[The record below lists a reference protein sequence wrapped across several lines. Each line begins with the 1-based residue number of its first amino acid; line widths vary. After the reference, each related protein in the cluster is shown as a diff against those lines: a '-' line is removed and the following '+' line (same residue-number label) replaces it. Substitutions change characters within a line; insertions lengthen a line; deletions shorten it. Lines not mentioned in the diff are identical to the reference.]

1 MIALA
6 LTLLLAAPASATGGI
21 RLPAPGR
28 EDTGITGDPRKDKE
42 LAAKRDQL
50 IEEGTRILPL
60 IEGERKAELVFQL
73 GELYWEKAQI
83 ASLEEVRKHDERVK
97 AWLEARDRDPKTA
110 GPEPRLSTE
119 ESDGLRK
126 KSLLLYADLLRD
138 HPAYAR
144 RDEVLFVKGYAEAE
158 VNDGKSAVQTFRTL
172 VRDYP
177 QSRFVPDAWIQLGEH
192 YFRANDLEHARDA
205 FTKARAFRLPKIYA
219 FATYKLAWCDY
230 NAGDYPGAIAKFQDV
245 IAYADA
251 DGALLRDKVQLR
263 REALKDLVLSFAR
276 QGNIEEA
283 RDYLLA
289 KGGDDGIALVERL
302 ATTFFDD
309 GKFDRAI
316 EIYKALEAKA
326 PSHPRAPSWQQRIV
340 LAYDKLDHKE
350 NVLAE
355 SKRLAQDYA
364 PASGWAKANAATS
377 GALAQAGELG
387 ESALRDLVQD
397 YHQEAVKTKSAATY
411 RIARD
416 MYRQYLDAY
425 PEVEAA
431 TRLRFYYAEI
441 LWSLEE
447 WDAAAE
453 QYGKVAEADPKG
465 EFARKAAYDAVLA
478 LEKVDAQAKGKLAA
492 KKLADD
498 AQVDERRAKGEA
510 IVATEKAA
518 ASAPEAL
525 PEVERKLAVACD
537 RYVAVAKGAQDEVA
551 IRYKAAYLFYAH
563 RQDDEA
569 SRRFGEIVAGWPRD
583 AWARKAADLALDVLD
598 RGEKW
603 EELVRL
609 AETFRKDARLAP
621 RGSELAQRLDH
632 VAEGGRFK
640 HAMELYEKK
649 GDLSAAAAEFEAFA
663 AQHPRSSYAA
673 AALNNAM
680 VIAEKSDRL
689 DAVQSAATRL
699 LRDHPDADPQALKAA
714 ALSLASAAER
724 TGRFTDAA
732 SRYEE
737 FASKWPDDARAS
749 DRLSRAALWREA
761 LGDDARAA
769 ADWQSWLEQY
779 GDKRSEA
786 PKVAFALGADI
797 ERQKAWQKAAAYW
810 SSFVKEYSAT
820 AAPGQLLM
828 ARYKEALAFQEM
840 HYRAQAEAA
849 FADVARRF
857 ALLPPSQRL
866 GPAIDAAAHARF
878 VEVEKAYAK
887 FQTIR
892 FDTTSQATLVK
903 RLREKNAGLAGLLRS
918 YREVLQLGSPRW
930 SAAALTRIGQAHRS
944 FNRGLLDA
952 PMPRGLNAE
961 QQDLYRQALESKALP
976 LEDKAVEAFRKAIET
991 GERSGVYTEWA
1002 IAAQDALRELQPDA
1016 YQDRRDTPYLRGDA
1030 VQAPPVEEGAFAS
1043 PVAAT
1048 LDGAPAVCLREPS
1061 LGVCAAALAAHPD
1074 DPRLQDALAEAQR
1087 AAGKLAEAEASV
1099 RKMFLRRPGDRGAAK
1114 AAARIAA
1121 DRGRTRL
1128 AESLYARART
1138 EDERDPALPNEL
1150 GVLAAQRGDPVA
1162 ARAFFLQATA
1172 IDPRF
1177 APAWANLAT
1186 LLLSYR
1192 DYRGAQ
1198 DAYAK
1203 AVELDPDRPELHLG
1217 YAWAL
1222 EGGRKVALARA
1233 EFDEVL
1239 RLRPGEIDALYGRAS
1254 ALRAEGQLELALR
1267 AFREYVTRPNA
1278 SRLKE
1283 AKGNIAAIELRL
1295 KSAAAPTPEAVPA
1308 PAPAPA
1314 PEEKKDAEAKVSG

>member
-1 MIALA
+1 MIALT
-6 LTLLLAAPASATGGI
+6 LSLLLAAPAPATGAL
-21 RLPAPGR
+21 RPPGR
-28 EDTGITGDPRKDKE
+28 EDASAARDPRKDAE

-60 IEGERKAELVFQL
+60 IEGERKAELIFQL
-73 GELYWEKAQI
+73 GELYEEKAQI
-83 ASLEEVRKHDERVK
+83 ASLEEVQKHDEQVK
-97 AWLEARDRDPKTA
+97 SWLEARDRDARSA

-119 ESDGLRK
+119 LSDGLRK
-126 KSLLLYADLLRD
+126 KSLSLYADLLRD
-138 HPAYAR
+138 YPAYAR

-158 VNDGKSAVQTFRTL
+158 VNDGKSAVQTFRAL
-172 VRDYP
+172 VRESP
-177 QSRFVPDAWIQLGEH
+177 QSHFVPDAWIALGEH

-205 FTKARAFRLPKIYA
+205 FTKARAFKLPKIYA

-230 NAGDYPGAIAKFQDV
+230 NAGDYAGAIAKFHDV

-251 DGALLRDKVQLR
+251 DGALARDRVQLR
-263 REALKDLVLSFAR
+263 REALKDLVLSYAR

-283 RDYLLA
+283 RSYLLA
-289 KGGDDGIALVERL
+289 KGGDDGISLVERL
-302 ATTFFDD
+302 ATVFFDE

-316 EIYKALEAKA
+316 DVYRALEAQA

-355 SKRLAQDYA
+355 AKRLAQEYA
-364 PASGWAKANAATS
+364 PASGWAKANAKEK

-416 MYRQYLDAY
+416 MYRQYLEAY
-425 PEVEAA
+425 PEAEAA

-447 WDAAAE
+447 WEAAAE

-465 EFARKAAYDAVLA
+465 EFARKSAYDAILA
-478 LEKVDAQAKGKLAA
+478 LEKVDAQAKGKLASA
-492 KKLADD
+492 KLADD
-498 AQVDERRAKGEA
+498 ARVDERRAKGEA
-510 IVATEKAA
+510 NVAAEMPA
-518 ASAPEAL
+518 ASAAPESL
-525 PEVERKLAVACD
+525 SEIERKLAVACD
-537 RYVAVAKGAQDEVA
+537 RYLSVAKGAQDEVA
-551 IRYKAAYLFYAH
+551 VRYKGAYLFYAH
-563 RQDDEA
+563 RQDEEA
-569 SRRFGEIVAGWPRD
+569 SRRFTEIVAGWPAD
-583 AWARKAADLALDVLD
+583 PWARKAADLALDILD
-598 RGEKW
+598 RGQKW

-609 AETFRKDARLAP
+609 AEKFRKDARLAP
-621 RGSELAQRLDH
+621 KGSELAQRLEH

-640 HAMELYEKK
+640 HAMDLYEKK
-649 GDLSAAAAEFEAFA
+649 GELSAAAAEFETFA
-663 AQHPRSSYAA
+663 AQHPKSAYAA

-689 DAVQSAATRL
+689 DAVQSVASRL
-699 LRDHPDADPQALKAA
+699 LRDHPEADVQVLKAA

-724 TGRFTDAA
+724 TGRFADAA

-761 LGDDARAA
+761 FGEDARAA
-769 ADWQSWLEQY
+769 ADWQRWLDEY
-779 GDKRSEA
+779 GDQRVEA
-786 PKVAFALGADI
+786 PKVAFALGAAI
-797 ERQKAWQKAAAYW
+797 EKQKAWQKAAAYW
-810 SSFVKEYSAT
+810 SSFVREYSRA

-840 HYRAQAEAA
+840 HYRSQAEAA

-866 GPAIDAAAHARF
+866 GPAIDAAGHARF
-878 VEVEKAYAK
+878 VEVEKAYK
-887 FQTIR
+887 DFEKIR
-892 FDTTSQATLVK
+892 FDTTSQRVLVA
-903 RLREKNAGLAGLLRS
+903 RLREKNKSLSGLLKS
-918 YREVLQLGSPRW
+918 YAEVLKLGSPRW

-944 FNRGLLDA
+944 FNKGLLEA
-952 PMPRGLNAE
+952 PVPRGLDAE
-961 QQDLYRQALESKALP
+961 EQDLYRQALESKALP

-991 GERSGVYTEWA
+991 GERSGAYTEWA
-1002 IAAQDALRELQPDA
+1002 IAAQDALCELQPDA

-1030 VQAPPVEEGAFAS
+1030 RKAVALEEGAFAG

-1048 LDGAPAVCLREPS
+1048 LDGAPAVCRNEPS
-1061 LGVCAAALAAHPD
+1061 PAVCAAALDAHPD
-1074 DPRLQDALAEAQR
+1074 DPRLLEALAEAQR
-1087 AAGKLAEAEASV
+1087 TAGKLAEAEATV
-1099 RKMFLRRPGDRGAAK
+1099 RKMYLRQGDRGAAK
-1114 AAARIAA
+1114 AAARLAA
-1121 DRGRTRL
+1121 DRGRIRL

-1138 EDERDPALPNEL
+1138 EDGSDPALPNEL
-1150 GVLAAQRGDPVA
+1150 GILAAHRGDAAA
-1162 ARAFFLQATA
+1162 ARGFFIQATA
-1172 IDPRF
+1172 VDPQF
-1177 APAWANLAT
+1177 APGWANLGA

-1198 DAYAK
+1198 DAFSK
-1203 AVELDPDRPELHLG
+1203 AVALDSDRPESHLG
-1217 YAWAL
+1217 FAWAL

-1239 RLRPGEIDALYGRAS
+1239 RLRPGEIDALYGRAA

-1278 SRLKE
+1278 TRIKE
-1283 AKGNIAAIELRL
+1283 ANGNIAAIELRL
-1295 KSAAAPTPEAVPA
+1295 KSAAAPAEGVA
-1308 PAPAPA
+1308 PA
-1314 PEEKKDAEAKVSG
+1314 EEKKEADKPKVSG